1 MHNILVKPLLSS
13 ALCSNK
19 RRLVRLFCTAMH
31 LPISFI
37 NVTFQYLLIP
47 LNLAMTVWIV
57 LMNHAFVRPTALTSY
72 PLRAKGYWQFTVIYL
87 CLCLFSILVGFAN
100 VFFVY
105 AAFTKIP
112 RRIKKFKSA
121 STFSCCRET
130 PCYKAYAFVLLAL
143 IGSYGLIASVA
154 FRDLFAKHAYQ
165 HECDGYRL
173 MAEIYVQP
181 DFPHYDGTPDSPIYD
196 ASSSIHFYK
205 EGRYRYTMDL
215 VRAWNQS
222 LGFDN
227 IDEYNRKLDE
237 KSWGSFELA
246 LRALDTESTTTD
258 DKKDVKYFNAT
269 KMVEDQSKGV
279 YNMTAPG
286 PIANIYYSL
295 HNLTYSM
302 TFTNT
307 TAPGHPPTKRSGG
320 FAPHPMGLSF
330 PSLQLEQ
337 SQSREWR
344 FTDHVCL
351 PPRVRLRGKYHVNDD
366 VYGDLSYGCRRYRYV
381 SG

>member
-1 MHNILVKPLLSS
+1 
-13 ALCSNK
+13 
-19 RRLVRLFCTAMH
+19 
-31 LPISFI
+31 
-37 NVTFQYLLIP
+37 
-47 LNLAMTVWIV
+47 MTVWIV

-87 CLCLFSILVGFAN
+87 CLCLFSIFVGFAN

-121 STFSCCRET
+121 T
-130 PCYKAYAFVLLAL
+130 L

-154 FRDLFAKHAYQ
+154 FRDFFAKHAYE
-165 HECDGYRL
+165 HVCDGYRL

-181 DFPHYDGTPDSPIYD
+181 DFPHYDGTPGSAIYD

-205 EGRYRYTMDL
+205 EGEYRYTMDL
-215 VRAWNQS
+215 IRAWNQS

-227 IDEYNRKLDE
+227 IDEYNRKLDD
-237 KSWGSFELA
+237 KSWGSFSLA
-246 LRALDTESTTTD
+246 LRALDTE
-258 DKKDVKYFNAT
+258 KDGNKSVEYFNAT

-279 YNMTAPG
+279 YNITAPG

-307 TAPGHPPTKRSGG
+307 TAPGHPPTKSSGG
-320 FAPHPMGLSF
+320 FAPHTMGLSF
-330 PSLQLEQ
+330 PRLRLEQ

-351 PPRVRLRGKYHVNDD
+351 PPRVRLRGKYHVSDD
-366 VYGDLSYGCRRYRYV
+366 VYGDLSFDVDGQDWWQWVESVWPVATGIVAWEFENFEKCCQRRD
-381 SG
+381 